1 MPKHLAGRVV
11 DHLRIDTHAPLADVI
26 RLSLDA
32 MKDVNG
38 RTDREKVDAAV
49 GEFRAGGLGV
59 VGPEATL
66 DALIKGQVD
75 ELLLSA
81 SLRDLRHTPGSAA
94 ARAAAAARTE
104 NSAQAAAA
112 RATAGEAAA
121 ADTNIVQLADEL
133 VTKARQTAARITFIE
148 DRSLLKNWGGVAA
161 LLRFRI

>member
-1 MPKHLAGRVV
+1 
-11 DHLRIDTHAPLADVI
+11 
-26 RLSLDA
+26 
-32 MKDVNG
+32 
-38 RTDREKVDAAV
+38 
-49 GEFRAGGLGV
+49 V

-81 SLRDLRHTPGSAA
+81 SLRDLKHTPGSAA
-94 ARAAAAARTE
+94 ARAAAAGTQTTTQPAV
-104 NSAQAAAA
+104 AKAA
-112 RATAGEAAA
+112 AGEAAG

-148 DRSLLKNWGGVAA
+148 DRLLLKHWGGVAA